1 MHQKGIEAVGIGMM
15 GGGLDW
21 LAGRVQSIGD
31 FVFYRTILDYL
42 RDEIQEFAIELLG
55 NAMQW
60 VGGAALTL
68 MTIWIMVQGFRI
80 VTGRSR
86 DSMMLLVMNSL
97 KATLILT
104 VATGMSMFGSDLHR
118 FLLVD
123 VKEDINWVVTG
134 EREAPEAAID
144 RNLAWMQVALTSI
157 DALDVAGDPTID
169 NSKSRALWFTGLGTG
184 GPALVGGTMM
194 LLYEV
199 ALALFIGLGP
209 LFVLSLLFEQ
219 TKSLFSKWL
228 YYGIGTM
235 FSMAVLSAMVSI
247 ALEMVV
253 RVSAAFWASALTG
266 VLMGT
271 NFTEGI
277 TSQAMQ
283 QGGMG
288 LILTALIISTPP
300 MAAAFFNGTMGSFV
314 PYAQMN
320 TSTAAGQGGAVP
332 GPAGQPPGSYT
343 AHSLEASR
351 SNQHNEARIT
361 PALDAH
367 PISTSASPAGS
378 GDSIKKTQYVGPRD

>member
-1 MHQKGIEAVGIGMM
+1 MGSRIVGGS
-15 GGGLDW
+15 GLDW
-21 LAGRVQSIGD
+21 LAGQVQSLGD
-31 FVFYRTILDYL
+31 FVFYRLILDYL
-42 RDEIQEFAIELLG
+42 RDEIQTFAIELLG

-60 VGGAALTL
+60 VGGVALTL
-68 MTIWIMVQGFRI
+68 MTVWIMVQGYRI

-86 DSMMLLVMNSL
+86 DSMMLLVTSSL

-104 VATGMSMFGSDLHR
+104 VATGMSMFGSGLHE

-134 EREAPEAAID
+134 EREAPEAGID

-157 DALDVAGDPTID
+157 DALDIASDPTID
-169 NSKSRALWFTGLGTG
+169 AAKSRALWFTGLGTA
-184 GPALVGGTMM
+184 GPALVGGTML

-209 LFVLSLLFEQ
+209 LFILSLLFEQ
-219 TKSLFSKWL
+219 TRSLFSRWL

-253 RVSAAFWASALTG
+253 RVSTAFWASALTG
-266 VLMGT
+266 ALMGSD
-271 NFTEGI
+271 FTEGI

-288 LILTALIISTPP
+288 LILTALIISAPP
-300 MAAAFFNGTMGSFV
+300 MAAAFFNGTLGSFV

-320 TSTAAGQGGAVP
+320 AGLTNGQGNAVP
-332 GPAGQPPGSYT
+332 GPGGQAPGSYAPNT
-343 AHSLEASR
+343 A
-351 SNQHNEARIT
+351 
-361 PALDAH
+361 
-367 PISTSASPAGS
+367 SADGPSQRNGTQAGTVPDFLAIQGSQPS
-378 GDSIKKTQYVGPRD
+378 GRAGDTVKLHATGPRD

>member
-1 MHQKGIEAVGIGMM
+1 VEIGIVDRS
-15 GGGLDW
+15 GLDW
-21 LAGRVQSIGD
+21 LFGQVQSLGD
-31 FVFYRTILDYL
+31 FIFYQTILDYL
-42 RDEIQEFAIELLG
+42 RDEIQKFAIELLG
-55 NAMQW
+55 NAMEW
-60 VGGAALTL
+60 VGGVALTL
-68 MTIWIMVQGFRI
+68 MTVWIMVQGYRI
-80 VTGRSR
+80 ATGRSR
-86 DSMMLLVMNSL
+86 DSMMLLVTNSL

-104 VATGMSMFGSDLHR
+104 IATGMSMFGSDLHE

-134 EREAPEAAID
+134 EREAPEAGID

-169 NSKSRALWFTGLGTG
+169 NAKSRALWFTGLGAG
-184 GPALVGGTMM
+184 GPALVGGTML

-219 TKSLFSKWL
+219 TRSLFSKWL

-266 VLMGT
+266 ALLGA

-288 LILTALIISTPP
+288 LILTALIISAPP

-320 TSTAAGQGGAVP
+320 SNVASGQVNALP
-332 GPAGQPPGSYT
+332 GPAGQPPGSYAVDNRN
-343 AHSLEASR
+343 AH
-351 SNQHNEARIT
+351 
-361 PALDAH
+361 ALGQQSH
-367 PISTSASPAGS
+367 PGSSPMVDMRAALGSPTSSGSS
-378 GDSIKKTQYVGPRD
+378 GDTVKKSQLVGPRD